1 MSLFGDA
8 AKTPAELKA
17 PRFIAR
23 YEYFCTADGCPRHV
37 GQILDW
43 ELTALQGRLRREND
57 ADAIAQIE
65 RRFHAQM
72 FAPGRQTSFFMGNF
86 EDARKRHSFSVLGVY
101 YPPEGI
107 GTSVGLFD
115 LDED

>member
-1 MSLFGDA
+1 M
-8 AKTPAELKA
+8 KA
-17 PRFIAR
+17 PQFKAR
-23 YEYFCTADGCPRHV
+23 YEYYCTADGCPRHV

-43 ELTALQGRLRREND
+43 ELTALQSRLHREPE
-57 ADAIAQIE
+57 ASAIAQIE
-65 RRFHAQM
+65 RKFRTQM

-107 GTSVGLFD
+107 GTRVGLFD
-115 LDED
+115 LDQD